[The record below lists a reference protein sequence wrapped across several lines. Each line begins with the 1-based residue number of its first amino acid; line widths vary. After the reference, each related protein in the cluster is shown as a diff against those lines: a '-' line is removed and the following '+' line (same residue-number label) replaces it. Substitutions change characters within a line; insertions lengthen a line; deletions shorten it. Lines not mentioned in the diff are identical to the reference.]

1 MAERK
6 SAPSAHVQKPA
17 ARKRAPSA
25 GINGR
30 AKLNG
35 HTEAAASSDEAMPRA
50 ARKTAGTLATAH
62 TSQPAEPRNGN
73 SSQQAYERL
82 RHKIIESE
90 LTPGSYVL
98 EQELALML
106 GVSRTPIREAAI
118 RLEGEGLVEIVPR
131 HGIRIVPTS
140 VSDIRHI
147 YQVLTSLES
156 TAAGLAAARSGVDLS
171 PLENACQQ
179 MTDALAAQ
187 NMQAWAV
194 ADEAFHESLVQ
205 LGGNMRLAQI
215 VMNCRDQVH
224 RVRRFTQQL
233 RPHPQPKKSID
244 EHYEIIDA
252 IRRGDA
258 ARASR
263 LYRAHRERGWRD
275 QTAVLQQHGIS
286 QA

>member
-1 MAERK
+1 VHA
-6 SAPSAHVQKPA
+6 VKPA
-17 ARKRAPSA
+17 VRKRAVAATATATATGSKA
-25 GINGR
+25 R
-30 AKLNG
+30 
-35 HTEAAASSDEAMPRA
+35 AAAGRNRETAAPKTLDEAGPVA
-50 ARKTAGTLATAH
+50 LNLAQPA
-62 TSQPAEPRNGN
+62 PAEPRNGN

-82 RHKIIESE
+82 RQKIIESE
-90 LTPGSYVL
+90 LTPGSYLL

-106 GVSRTPIREAAI
+106 GFSRTPIREAAI
-118 RLEGEGLVEIVPR
+118 RLQGEGLVEIVPR

-156 TAAGLAAARSGVDLS
+156 TAAALVAARSGVDLS

-187 NMQAWAV
+187 DMQAWAV
-194 ADEAFHESLVQ
+194 ADEAFHETLVE
-205 LGGNMRLAQI
+205 LGGNARLAQ
-215 VMNCRDQVH
+215 VVTNCRDQVH

-233 RPHPQPKKSID
+233 RPHPQPKKSIA
-244 EHYEIIDA
+244 EHYEIIEA

-263 LYRAHRERGWRD
+263 LYRAHRERGWRE
-275 QTAVLQQHGIS
+275 QTAVLQQHGIH

>member
-1 MAERK
+1 MRERK
-6 SAPSAHVQKPA
+6 PATPAPAV
-17 ARKRAPSA
+17 KRAASESEAESEAPAPA
-25 GINGR
+25 GK
-30 AKLNG
+30 A
-35 HTEAAASSDEAMPRA
+35 RA
-50 ARKTAGTLATAH
+50 ARVARGAKAPAAKLEQEAGPSA
-62 TSQPAEPRNGN
+62 QPEPRNGN
-73 SSQQAYERL
+73 SSQHAYHRL
-82 RHKIIESE
+82 RQKIIESE
-90 LTPGSYVL
+90 LTPGSYLL

-118 RLEGEGLVEIVPR
+118 RLQGEGLVEIVPR

-140 VSDIRHI
+140 ISDISHI

-156 TAAGLAAARSGVDLS
+156 TAAALVAARRDVDLS

-179 MTDALAAQ
+179 MTDALEAQ
-187 NMQAWAV
+187 DMHAWAA
-194 ADEAFHESLVQ
+194 ADEAFHEALVN
-205 LGGNMRLAQI
+205 LGGNARLAQV

-233 RPHPQPKKSID
+233 KPHPQPKKSIA
-244 EHYEIIDA
+244 EHYEIIEA
-252 IRRGDA
+252 MRRGDA

-275 QTAVLQQHGIS
+275 QTAVLQQYGIH

>member
-1 MAERK
+1 VPERK
-6 SAPSAHVQKPA
+6 SAAPEHAIKPA
-17 ARKRAPSA
+17 AKKRAVA
-25 GINGR
+25 GGKPNAGTGR
-30 AKLNG
+30 AVK
-35 HTEAAASSDEAMPRA
+35 TTASKTPEQSQRA
-50 ARKTAGTLATAH
+50 VSYE
-62 TSQPAEPRNGN
+62 SQSVAQTEPRNGN

-90 LTPGSYVL
+90 LTPGSYLL

-118 RLEGEGLVEIVPR
+118 RLQGEGLVEIVPR

-140 VSDIRHI
+140 VSDISHI

-156 TAAGLAAARSGVDLS
+156 TAAALVAARSGVDLS
-171 PLENACQQ
+171 PLENACRK
-179 MTDALAAQ
+179 MTEALAEQ
-187 NMQAWAV
+187 DMQAWAL
-194 ADEAFHESLVQ
+194 ADEAFHEALVQ
-205 LGGNMRLAQI
+205 LGGNARLAQV

-224 RVRRFTQQL
+224 RVRRFTQRL

-244 EHYEIIDA
+244 EHYEIIEA

-263 LYRAHRERGWRD
+263 LYRAHRERGWRE
-275 QTAVLQQHGIS
+275 QTAVLQQHGIH

>member
-1 MAERK
+1 MPKLK
-6 SAPSAHVQKPA
+6 SATQP
-17 ARKRAPSA
+17 
-25 GINGR
+25 
-30 AKLNG
+30 
-35 HTEAAASSDEAMPRA
+35 EA
-50 ARKTAGTLATAH
+50 
-62 TSQPAEPRNGN
+62 RNGN
-73 SSQQAYERL
+73 SSQLAYESL
-82 RHKIIESE
+82 RQKIMESE

-118 RLEGEGLVEIVPR
+118 RLQGEGLVEIVPR

-140 VSDIRHI
+140 VSDISHI
-147 YQVLTSLES
+147 YQVLISLES
-156 TAAGLAAARSGVDLS
+156 TAAGLVAARGGVDLS
-171 PLENACQQ
+171 PLDNACQQ
-179 MTDALAAQ
+179 MTDALALQ
-187 NMQAWAV
+187 DMQAWAA
-194 ADEAFHESLVQ
+194 ADEAFHEALVQ
-205 LGGNMRLAQI
+205 LGGNTRLAQV

-233 RPHPQPKKSID
+233 RPHPQPKKSIA

-263 LYRAHRERGWRD
+263 LYRLHRERGWRE
-275 QTAVLQQHGIS
+275 QTAVLQQHGIH